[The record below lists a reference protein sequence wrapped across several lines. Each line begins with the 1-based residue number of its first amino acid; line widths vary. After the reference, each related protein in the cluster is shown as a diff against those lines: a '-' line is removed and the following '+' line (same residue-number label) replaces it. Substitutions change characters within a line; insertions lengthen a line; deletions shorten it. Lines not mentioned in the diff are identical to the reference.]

1 MYLGPLSFSV
11 QCRVICLSS
20 IMDFKSQDYFQAL
33 VHVHHHS
40 FCNTSVLIHFHI
52 PCDVNVN
59 PLLLAY
65 LNLGFAF
72 VFVSVFFVCLFSS
85 H

>member
-1 MYLGPLSFSV
+1 
-11 QCRVICLSS
+11 
-20 IMDFKSQDYFQAL
+20 MDFKSQDYFQAL
-33 VHVHHHS
+33 VHVLHHS

-72 VFVSVFFVCLFSS
+72 VFVSVFFCLFVFFALEIYHKTDSS
-85 H
+85 PQ